1 MLTPFSF
8 VKGKKLLKSLFIS
21 KKNLTFATHS
31 VQNPTLNHR
40 IGGRTKTLRHN
51 IYNLIYKLKQNAYE
65 ENFYSD
71 CNSALDNGC

>member
-8 VKGKKLLKSLFIS
+8 VKRKKLLKSLFIS
-21 KKNLTFATHS
+21 QKSLTFAEHS

-51 IYNLIYKLKQNAYE
+51 IIYLIYKLKQKAYE
-65 ENFYSD
+65 ENFYSNLHGL
-71 CNSALDNGC
+71 CSHEC